1 MKDPLGHIDDWI
13 QAGLFAAEL
22 EECVNIVS
30 NASRN
35 HPETAD
41 VVLTLE
47 DMQKSF
53 RQILR
58 TYFMLY
64 YQTGEVTAERLA
76 ELVKSKF
83 QDTSTL
89 IEYFQEDSRL
99 RRMTPEERRTEVLRT
114 MANAAWQEG
123 EDI

>member
-13 QAGLFAAEL
+13 QAGLFAAEF